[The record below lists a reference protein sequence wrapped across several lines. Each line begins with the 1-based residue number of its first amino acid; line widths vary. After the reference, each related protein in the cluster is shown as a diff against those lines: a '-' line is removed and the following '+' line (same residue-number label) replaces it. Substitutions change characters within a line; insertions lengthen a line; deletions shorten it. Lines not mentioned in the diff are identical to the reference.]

1 MTPEQTAVEKRGP
14 QVAIVPLSAI
24 DVKDVASGAAV
35 FDAWLQEMSGGIV
48 TLERIQGVAGALP
61 VVGNIMA
68 LVDALGDVVTL
79 SKTEKRDLLLWAS
92 LAINLIG
99 VLPLPP
105 TMAAARMTLRPTLH
119 LVRQEMRSTT
129 KLMLSASVIEILVG
143 HLNASIVGSLDD
155 FVEQARAKL
164 PQILADAGKL
174 GEDMLNEIAKGLE
187 AAVNGTLDAGGDL
200 EAASAQ
206 ISAAGDQLLHD
217 PKAAISNIFGG
228 LFSAYKAAGK
238 GMANSASQHLLPDDI
253 KRSVTAHAAQLRAMG
268 PELRTQLSALTAEDV
283 EYSIGWLL
291 LILSSATA
299 LWRKRNV
306 HGQSTNVKPTETNK
320 AKQTAAEGQIE
331 SVEKQVPAVGTPNCK
346 KNVVCPITGHSIS
359 FAVGSETFS
368 HTDFSLPG
376 PFPIEWTRTYYSRLS
391 AYDQGALGA
400 RWITEFTTRFDLHD
414 KGLVFHDSDG
424 REHKYA

>member
-1 MTPEQTAVEKRGP
+1 MTPENTAVEKRGP

-238 GMANSASQHLLPDDI
+238 GMANSATQHLLPDDI

-320 AKQTAAEGQIE
+320 AKQTAAEGQID
-331 SVEKQVPAVGTPNCK
+331 STGKQASATGMANPAKNCACDRTPR
-346 KNVVCPITGHSIS
+346 SIN
-359 FAVGSETFS
+359 FALGSESLS

-376 PFPIEWTRTYYSRLS
+376 PFPIDWTRTYYSRLS

-400 RWITEFTTRFDLHD
+400 R
-414 KGLVFHDSDG
+414 
-424 REHKYA
+424 